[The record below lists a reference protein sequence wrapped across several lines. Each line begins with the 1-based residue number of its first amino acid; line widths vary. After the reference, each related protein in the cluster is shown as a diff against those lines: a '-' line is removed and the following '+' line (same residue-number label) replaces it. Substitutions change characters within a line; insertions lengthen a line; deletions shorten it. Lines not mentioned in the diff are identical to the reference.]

1 MWNSTLG
8 PKQFMR
14 TLDRS
19 PVNPKLPDVSLVLA
33 EGPDLLADNDNLREI
48 TYIRDALRYLRMDAK
63 TLDIESES
71 PTRDCEEDLQRY
83 IVLICGRIMG
93 GQTRDL
99 TGKDLAFMEQI
110 LGLKIGG
117 TDFAAIAAELRS
129 RPVAEL
135 DTVGAT

>member
-1 MWNSTLG
+1 
-8 PKQFMR
+8 
-14 TLDRS
+14 
-19 PVNPKLPDVSLVLA
+19 
-33 EGPDLLADNDNLREI
+33 
-48 TYIRDALRYLRMDAK
+48 
-63 TLDIESES
+63 
-71 PTRDCEEDLQRY
+71 
-83 IVLICGRIMG
+83 MG